1 MVQHWGEH
9 CVPLTWSGRRWVT
22 AEDFVFLR
30 ETSLNMTDL
39 FLMGLET
46 EVAMA
51 LTPDWTWEKYPQGFG
66 EVALEPEDSD
76 TDDAGQRLEDS
87 HAEHE
92 DRHDGEAVVHVATHP
107 PTHEAPVAELQ
118 PSVAG

>member
-1 MVQHWGEH
+1 
-9 CVPLTWSGRRWVT
+9 
-22 AEDFVFLR
+22 
-30 ETSLNMTDL
+30 MTDL

-66 EVALEPEDSD
+66 EVALASDDGDS
-76 TDDAGQRLEDS
+76 DDAGQRLDDPLV
-87 HAEHE
+87 EHE
-92 DRHDGEAVVHVATHP
+92 DRHDDEAVVHVASHP
-107 PTHEAPVAELQ
+107 PAHEAPAAELQ